1 MRTQAIILIFPF
13 AVFLT
18 ETVSFVPAMKD
29 ECAIVAAKKSNCCMK
44 TKKPDQCHNKKAT
57 DKKTSDNKCN
67 NNPDCT
73 TCPVC
78 YTFIF
83 QPQYKWAAEQFYFK
97 KNYELLNASYISS
110 YTPNVWKP
118 PNGCFYYS

>member
-1 MRTQAIILIFPF
+1 MKIQALILVSSF

-18 ETVSFVPAMKD
+18 ETARFVPAMKD
-29 ECAIVAAKKSNCCMK
+29 ACTIAAAKKTSCCMK
-44 TKKPDQCHNKKAT
+44 TKKSDQCHNKKT
-57 DKKTSDNKCN
+57 TNKKNSDNKCN

-83 QPQYKWAAEQFYFK
+83 QPPFEWTAEQFSFK
-97 KNYELLNASYISS
+97 KNYELLNAGNISS
-110 YTPNVWKP
+110 YIPNVWKP
-118 PNGCFYYS
+118 PNGCFYLS